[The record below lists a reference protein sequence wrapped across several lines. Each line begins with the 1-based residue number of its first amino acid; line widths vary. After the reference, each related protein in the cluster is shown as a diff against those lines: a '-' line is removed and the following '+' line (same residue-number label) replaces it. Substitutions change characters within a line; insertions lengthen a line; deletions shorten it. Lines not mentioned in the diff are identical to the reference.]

1 MNMNNLRDLVIE
13 AHGGLDRWNKIK
25 SIHGDMSITG
35 LLWARKGWPDA
46 LKNVRVTVDTKAQFT
61 SYHPFTA
68 PDKRS
73 LYRPDHTIVETID
86 GQVLEE
92 RRDPRLAFENH
103 KPETPWDVLDLAYFS
118 GYAMWNYLCTPFMFA
133 LPGFE
138 TEEIDPWSENGE
150 VRRRLKVTFPDTIAT
165 HCPEQIFHIN
175 GDGLVCR
182 LDYSAIV
189 VGNTPTAHY
198 LEDYKTFEGVKI
210 ATRRRAFRRNPD
222 GTAMITPV
230 PVNIEI
236 ANISFS

>member
-25 SIHGDMSITG
+25 SIYGDMSITG

-46 LKNVRVTVDTKAQFT
+46 LKDVRVTVDTKAQFT

-73 LYRPDHTIVETID
+73 LYRPDHTIVETLD

-92 RRDPRLAFENH
+92 RRDPRLAFKNH

-182 LDYSAIV
+182 LDYSAVV

>member
-46 LKNVRVTVDTKAQFT
+46 LKNVRVTVDTEAQFT

-73 LYRPDHTIVETID
+73 LYRPDHTIVETLD